1 MRSSS
6 AAFLASI
13 ACSAFSISE
22 STSPMPSILDAILSG
37 WKGSIIVQ
45 LFAHAYEF
53 YRLARDVPHR
63 KRGAAPRVAVELC
76 EDDARYVK
84 QVVEA
89 LCDVDGILTG
99 HRIDRKQYLRRLYR
113 VLYAFQLGHEL
124 LVHVQTARRVN
135 DDRVEAVFDGVL
147 YRLFRRAHGVL
158 RAASRTP

>member
-1 MRSSS
+1 KRKGLF
-6 AAFLASI
+6 AEFALKLRGLFGVYRLLRLFDKRKHI
-13 ACSAFSISE
+13 AHAE
-22 STSPMPSILDAILSG
+22 YPRRHPVGMEGLD
-37 WKGSIIVQ
+37 IVQ

-113 VLYAFQLGHEL
+113 VLYALQLGHEL
-124 LVHVQTARRVN
+124 LVH
-135 DDRVEAVFDGVL
+135 
-147 YRLFRRAHGVL
+147 
-158 RAASRTP
+158 